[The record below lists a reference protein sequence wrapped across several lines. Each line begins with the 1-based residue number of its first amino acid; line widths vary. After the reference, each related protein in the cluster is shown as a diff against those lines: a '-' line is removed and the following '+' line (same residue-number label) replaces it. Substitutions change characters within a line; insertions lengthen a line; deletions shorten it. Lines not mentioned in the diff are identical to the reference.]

1 MPNVNPRLTLLKTP
15 NVNPRNTVITC
26 SECRLNKFCL
36 PIALNESKIKQLDEI
51 VEHNSPY
58 KKGDH
63 LYKQNDNF
71 KSVYA
76 VHSGSFKSYTLSY
89 NGDVRVNGFFLPGE
103 IIGLDGIANGKHV
116 NAIQALEHATVCEIP
131 FSQLESLTRQI
142 PDLQHHF
149 FAIMGKEITKDQEI
163 HNLLS
168 SCTAEERAVHF
179 LLNLSSRCER
189 MALSPFRLLLPMTR
203 GDIGG
208 FLGLSLETI
217 SRIFGNLQR
226 RGLIAVKNREIE
238 LLRMEP
244 LRKIAGCNQISA
256 KFHMILDS

>member
-1 MPNVNPRLTLLKTP
+1 MVVAMPNVNQHR
-15 NVNPRNTVITC
+15 TVITC
-26 SECRLNKFCL
+26 TNCRLNRFCL
-36 PIALNESKIKQLDEI
+36 PAALNKAEIKQLEAI
-51 VEHNSPY
+51 VEHNCSY
-58 KKGDH
+58 EKGDH
-63 LYKQNDNF
+63 LYRQKANF
-71 KSVYA
+71 NSVY
-76 VHSGSFKSYTLSY
+76 VVRSGSFKSYAFRY
-89 NGDVRVNGFFLPGE
+89 NGKGRVNGFFFPGE
-103 IIGLDGIANGKHV
+103 IIGMDGISNRSHI
-116 NAIQALEHATVCEIP
+116 NAVQALEHASVCEIP
-131 FSQLESLTRQI
+131 FSKLENLSLQI

-149 FAIMGKEITKDQEI
+149 LALMGKEITKDQEI

-244 LRKIAGCNQISA
+244 LREIARCNQISA